1 MPMVPKTPAGARTYR
16 TAAFAALAGVTPR
29 ALRHYDRLGLLKPRR
44 TTAGYRIYTERDLE
58 TLEEIVALKFIG
70 VPLKSIP
77 AIRRRSRG
85 SFADTLRAQRLTL
98 EARQRTVARAIAAVG
113 AAEKALASG
122 TAIDVQLFRQINE
135 VMHMDT
141 GHEDTIAN
149 YVTLLRAKASHL
161 SGLSPDQRASL
172 KEQWG
177 KLVAD
182 IKATVDEDPGGPKAQ
197 GLLDR
202 WLAFLQALTGTDPA
216 KPSEGHAESALGET
230 PEIRQQLWARRA
242 EWMPPDAGRET
253 HAPADAEQAFARAS
267 QWSESYASR
276 EVLEFIQR
284 ARAARMAGNSQRE
297 AKD

>member
-1 MPMVPKTPAGARTYR
+1 
-16 TAAFAALAGVTPR
+16 VTPR

-85 SFADTLRAQRLTL
+85 SFADALRAQRVTL
-98 EARQRTVARAIAAVG
+98 EARQRTLARAIAAVG
-113 AAEKALASG
+113 AAENALASG

-149 YVTLLRAKASHL
+149 YVTLLRAKAWHL

-182 IKATVDEDPGGPKAQ
+182 IKATVDEDPAGPKAQ

-202 WLAFLQALTGTDPA
+202 WLAFLQALTGADPA
-216 KPSEGHAESALGET
+216 KLSERHAESALGET
-230 PEIRQQLWARRA
+230 PDIREQLWARRA
-242 EWMPPDAGRET
+242 EWMPPDAGRDAL
-253 HAPADAEQAFARAS
+253 APADAEKAFARAS
-267 QWSESYASR
+267 QWSESYASP
-276 EVLEFIQR
+276 EVLEFIKR
-284 ARAARMAGNSQRE
+284 ARAARMSG
-297 AKD
+297 KGM

>member
-98 EARQRTVARAIAAVG
+98 EARQRTLARAIAAVG

-149 YVTLLRAKASHL
+149 YVALLRAKAAHL

-177 KLVAD
+177 THRNGSDEAERGARRERVGRDARHQA
-182 IKATVDEDPGGPKAQ
+182 ATVGPPGG
-197 GLLDR
+197 
-202 WLAFLQALTGTDPA
+202 
-216 KPSEGHAESALGET
+216 
-230 PEIRQQLWARRA
+230 
-242 EWMPPDAGRET
+242 MDA
-253 HAPADAEQAFARAS
+253 A
-267 QWSESYASR
+267 
-276 EVLEFIQR
+276 
-284 ARAARMAGNSQRE
+284 
-297 AKD
+297 